1 MAEETK
7 TEPKQKTS
15 SAKSTES
22 AKKIRY
28 IVKRMYQKAQQAKE
42 QNLKV
47 AYCMVMCNYEE
58 ILEAMD
64 VVQVYTENY
73 AGLCAVKREAEQY
86 MKKAQAEGYSDVLC
100 GYAQVGIGF
109 DAW

>member
-22 AKKIRY
+22 AGKIRL
-28 IVKRMYQKAQQAKE
+28 IVKRMYKKAQQAKE
-42 QNLKV
+42 ENLKV

-64 VVQVYTENY
+64 VVQVYTENVWGK
-73 AGLCAVKREAEQY
+73 AISRVVTEKWSNEQAVDEAVTRIEQIF
-86 MKKAQAEGYSDVLC
+86 KNWK
-100 GYAQVGIGF
+100 
-109 DAW
+109 